1 MKPLRVLHVAAE
13 AFPYVK
19 TGGLADVVAALP
31 PALAATGLDV
41 RLMLPGY
48 PPILEALEKSRKVA
62 EFGPLLG
69 AARITLRH
77 GRLGS
82 SGIDAYVI
90 DSPWLYQRSGGPYQ
104 DADGRDWAD
113 NLQRFALLGWAA
125 AHVAGGDLDGRWVA
139 DIVHAHDWH
148 AALACCHL
156 AANPALP
163 VRSVFTVHNLAYQ
176 GVFPA
181 ADFAQLG
188 LPAHFAAPYGAL
200 EYHGGLS
207 FMKGGLASAQRI
219 TTVSPSYAREI
230 TTAEF
235 GCGLEGVIASRGA
248 DLSGILNGVDTAVWD
263 PAVDP
268 HLPKN
273 YSAADLAGKRLCKT
287 ALQREFGLA
296 EQTGAPLFA
305 VVSRLTAQKGLD
317 LLRDSL
323 PGLLEA
329 GAQLVLLG
337 SGDADLQQAFLAAA
351 AAHPRQIGVRIG
363 YDETLAHRIIAG
375 ADMIMLPSRFE
386 PCGLTQLY
394 GLRYGTLPL
403 VRRVGGLADTVD
415 DATGFVFD
423 AADAAALSAAVRGAL
438 LAWREPARWQRLQ
451 QAAMARDYSWT
462 AAAAH
467 YAALYRS
474 MAGRG

>member
-1 MKPLRVLHVAAE
+1 MPPLRVLHAAAE
-13 AFPYVK
+13 IFPYVK
-19 TGGLADVVAALP
+19 TGGLADVIAALP
-31 PALAATGLDV
+31 PALAAAGIEV
-41 RLMLPGY
+41 RLLLPGL
-48 PPILEALEKSRKVA
+48 PPILEALEKPLKIA

-69 AARITLRH
+69 AARISLRL
-77 GRLGS
+77 GRLGN
-82 SGIDAYVI
+82 GISAYVV
-90 DSPWLYQRSGGPYQ
+90 DSPWLYARGGGPYH
-104 DADGRDWAD
+104 DAEGRDWAD

-125 AHVAGGDLDGRWVA
+125 AHVAAGDLDPRWRAAVL
-139 DIVHAHDWH
+139 HAHDWH

-156 AANPALP
+156 AAHPATA

-181 ADFAQLG
+181 GEFPALG
-188 LPAHFAAPYGAL
+188 LPAHYAQPYGAL

-219 TTVSPSYAREI
+219 TTVSPTYAREI

-235 GCGLEGVIASRGA
+235 GCGLEGVIAARTA
-248 DLSGILNGVDTAVWD
+248 DLSGILNGVDPLVWD
-263 PAVDP
+263 PATDP

-287 ALQREFGLA
+287 ALQREFGLP
-296 EQTGAPLFA
+296 EQTDGPLFA
-305 VVSRLTAQKGLD
+305 VVSRLTAQKGID
-317 LLRDSL
+317 LLRDAL
-323 PGLLEA
+323 PALLAA
-329 GAQLVLLG
+329 GSQLVLLG
-337 SGDADLQQAFLAAA
+337 SGDAALQETFRAAA

-363 YDETLAHRIIAG
+363 YDEALAHRTIAG
-375 ADMIMLPSRFE
+375 ADVILLPSRFE

-423 AADAAALSAAVRGAL
+423 AATAAALHAAVRDAL
-438 LAWREPARWQRLQ
+438 QAWREPAHWQRLQ
-451 QAAMARDYSWT
+451 QAAMARDHSWAT
-462 AAAAH
+462 AAAH

-474 MAGRG
+474 MVGRA